1 MERKGMLFL
10 ALLLLV
16 SLVAAAALFSSGG
29 GDGDLSDAS
38 VQRPAGVASD
48 APFIDGLLTEVRTDR
63 MTIKPENGGAPVELT
78 IPPERARAL
87 DLPHLVQFHQARSEP
102 VRLFY
107 EKDGQV
113 NRALGAVDLPGG
125 PTTGPS
131 S

>member
-16 SLVAAAALFSSGG
+16 SLVVAAALFSSGG
-29 GDGDLSDAS
+29 GDGDAVDAA
-38 VQRPAGVASD
+38 VARPAGVAAD

-63 MTIKPENGGAPVELT
+63 MTIKPENGGAPVEMT
-78 IPPERARAL
+78 IPPERARVL

-107 EKDGQV
+107 EEDGEV
-113 NRALGAVDLPGG
+113 KRAIGAVDLPGG
-125 PTTGPS
+125 PASDPS